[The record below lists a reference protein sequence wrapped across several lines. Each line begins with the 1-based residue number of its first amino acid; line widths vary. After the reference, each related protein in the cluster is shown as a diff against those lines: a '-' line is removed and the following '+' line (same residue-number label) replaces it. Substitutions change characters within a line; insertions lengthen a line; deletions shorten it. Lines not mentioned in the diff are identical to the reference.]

1 MKKTKGNIADISKKY
16 QVRLLEEKDISIVY
30 SLCRKN
36 KLYYD
41 FCPPF
46 VTPESIKA
54 DMTALP
60 PRKRREDKFYLG
72 YFDNDNLIAVMDLIL
87 GYPDEDIAYI
97 GFFMTDVSL
106 QGKGV
111 GSAIISEMSQ
121 FICSQGYSDIQLG
134 WVKGNPQA
142 EHFWLKNG
150 FIETGKLYD
159 MDDYTVVEAR
169 KNMVIPVTE
178 KNLSD
183 AARIHSVSWQ
193 ESHRAFCNEA
203 FILKHD
209 EEFQAEYIRK
219 KIADGSRF
227 YMLCDK
233 QPIAVVSIIGGL
245 IEDLY
250 VLPESHNQGYGSAL
264 LDYVIILIQKEGITP
279 TLWILENNLGAERLY
294 RRKGFEPSGRL
305 NTITGKL
312 SEKEFL
318 YKGIKT
324 YDE

>member
-1 MKKTKGNIADISKKY
+1 MKKTKWNIADISKKY

-36 KLYYD
+36 KLYYE

-60 PRKRREDKFYLG
+60 PGKRREDKFYLG
-72 YFDNDNLIAVMDLIL
+72 YYDNDNLTAVMDLIL
-87 GYPDEDIAYI
+87 GYQDEETVYV
-97 GFFMTDVSL
+97 GFFMTDVSV

-134 WVKGNPQA
+134 WVKDNPQA

-150 FIETGKLYD
+150 FIVTGKLYD
-159 MDDYTVVEAR
+159 MYDYTVVEAR

-178 KNLSD
+178 ENLAD

-209 EEFQAEYIRK
+209 VEHQKEYIREK
-219 KIADGSRF
+219 MKNGSK
-227 YMLCDK
+227 YYLLYNK
-233 QPIAVVSIIGGL
+233 EPVAVVSVNEGL

-250 VLPESHNQGYGSAL
+250 VLPEQQNRGYGTQL
-264 LDYVIILIQKEGITP
+264 LGYVVAKIQKLGLIP
-279 TLWILENNLGAERLY
+279 SLWILENNKGAERLY
-294 RRKGFEPSGRL
+294 LRQGFVPTENR
-305 NTITGKL
+305 NHITGKFD
-312 SEKEFL
+312 EVEFR
-318 YKGIKT
+318 YGQ
-324 YDE
+324 

>member
-1 MKKTKGNIADISKKY
+1 MKLKVDNLSRKYAVKLLSDRDVAAVYNLCSK
-16 QVRLLEEKDISIVY
+16 
-30 SLCRKN
+30 N
-36 KLYYD
+36 TLYYD

-60 PRKRREDKFYLG
+60 PGKRREDKFYLG

-87 GYPDEDIAYI
+87 GYPDEETAYV
-97 GFFMTDVSL
+97 GFFMTDVSV

-150 FIETGKLYD
+150 FIATGKLYD

-178 KNLSD
+178 ENLSD

-193 ESHRAFCNEA
+193 ESHRSFCSGD
-203 FILKHD
+203 FIEKHTV
-209 EEFQAEYIRK
+209 EHQKEYIIEK
-219 KIADGSRF
+219 MKNGSKF
-227 YMLCDK
+227 YLLYDK
-233 QPIAVVSIIGGL
+233 EPVAIVSINEGI

-250 VLPESHNQGYGSAL
+250 VLPKQQNKGYGTQL
-264 LDYVIILIQKEGITP
+264 LKYAVAKIKAQGLIP
-279 TLWILENNLGAERLY
+279 SLWILENNHDAERLY
-294 RRKGFEPSGRL
+294 LRQGFVPTGNR
-305 NTITGKL
+305 NHITGQL
-312 SEKEFL
+312 DEVEFR
-318 YKGIKT
+318 Y
-324 YDE
+324 EQ

>member
-1 MKKTKGNIADISKKY
+1 MKSVINKLSKNYIVK
-16 QVRLLEEKDISIVY
+16 LLYNKDVAAVY
-30 SLCRKN
+30 NLCSKN
-36 KLYYD
+36 TLYYD

-60 PRKRREDKFYLG
+60 PGKRREDKFYLG
-72 YFDNDNLIAVMDLIL
+72 YFDNDNLTAVMDLIL
-87 GYPDEDIAYI
+87 GYPDEETAYV
-97 GFFMTDVSL
+97 GFFMTDVSV

-134 WVKGNPQA
+134 WVKDNPQA
-142 EHFWLKNG
+142 EHFWHKNG
-150 FIETGKLYD
+150 FKETGKMYD

-178 KNLSD
+178 ENLSD
-183 AARIHSVSWQ
+183 AIRIHSVSWQ

-209 EEFQAEYIRK
+209 VEHQKEYIREK
-219 KIADGSRF
+219 MKNGSKF
-227 YMLCDK
+227 YLLYNK
-233 QPIAVVSIIGGL
+233 EPVAVVSVKDEL

-250 VLPESHNQGYGSAL
+250 VLPEQQNKGYGTHL
-264 LDYVIILIQKEGITP
+264 LNYVVARIQAQGLQP
-279 TLWILENNLGAERLY
+279 SLWILENNHGAERLY
-294 RRKGFEPSGRL
+294 LRNGFVPSGRL
-305 NTITGKL
+305 NAITGKL
-312 SEKEFL
+312 SEIEFQYNGKIL
-318 YKGIKT
+318 
-324 YDE
+324 

>member
-1 MKKTKGNIADISKKY
+1 MMKLKVDNLSRKYAVKLLSDRDVAAVYNLCSK
-16 QVRLLEEKDISIVY
+16 
-30 SLCRKN
+30 N
-36 KLYYD
+36 TLYYD

-60 PRKRREDKFYLG
+60 PGKRREDKFYLG

-87 GYPDEDIAYI
+87 GYPDEETAYV
-97 GFFMTDVSL
+97 GFFMTDVSV

-150 FIETGKLYD
+150 FIATGKLYD

-178 KNLSD
+178 ENLSD

-193 ESHRAFCNEA
+193 ESHRSFCSGD
-203 FILKHD
+203 FIEKHTV
-209 EEFQAEYIRK
+209 EHQKEYIIEK
-219 KIADGSRF
+219 MKNGSKF
-227 YMLCDK
+227 YLLYDK
-233 QPIAVVSIIGGL
+233 EPVAIVSINEGI

-250 VLPESHNQGYGSAL
+250 VLPKQQNKGYGTQL
-264 LDYVIILIQKEGITP
+264 LKYAVAKIKAQGLIP
-279 TLWILENNLGAERLY
+279 SLWILENNHDAERLY
-294 RRKGFEPSGRL
+294 LRQGFVPTGNR
-305 NTITGKL
+305 NHITGQL
-312 SEKEFL
+312 DEVEFR
-318 YKGIKT
+318 Y
-324 YDE
+324 EQ